1 LTLIRGSFAMEIN
14 KPTLSD
20 NYTIINSISKY
31 CFALLA
37 GFVLTSLL
45 SPVTL
50 KAQGNLLIT
59 PKRVV
64 FEGSRRSMDLNL
76 ANIGNDTA
84 TYAISMVQIRMNED
98 GSFETITE
106 PDPGQ
111 RFADRF
117 IRFFPRSVTLGP
129 NESQLVKLQL
139 IRQGEMTPGEYRSH
153 MYFRALPEKKP
164 LGEEDIIKDTSSI
177 SVKLVPVFGITIPA
191 IVRVGESNTSI
202 TITDVALD
210 YAGDS
215 PRLSLIFNRTG
226 NMSVYGDLK
235 VDHISPQGVSTRVGV
250 ANGIAIYTPNSRRK
264 LQFSLNKVQEVDFT
278 SGKLHITFSA
288 PSDIKPATY
297 AEAEL
302 IIP

>member
-1 LTLIRGSFAMEIN
+1 MEIN

-98 GSFETITE
+98 GSFETIT
-106 PDPGQ
+106 
-111 RFADRF
+111 
-117 IRFFPRSVTLGP
+117 
-129 NESQLVKLQL
+129 
-139 IRQGEMTPGEYRSH
+139 
-153 MYFRALPEKKP
+153 
-164 LGEEDIIKDTSSI
+164 
-177 SVKLVPVFGITIPA
+177 
-191 IVRVGESNTSI
+191 
-202 TITDVALD
+202 
-210 YAGDS
+210 
-215 PRLSLIFNRTG
+215 
-226 NMSVYGDLK
+226 
-235 VDHISPQGVSTRVGV
+235 
-250 ANGIAIYTPNSRRK
+250 
-264 LQFSLNKVQEVDFT
+264 
-278 SGKLHITFSA
+278 
-288 PSDIKPATY
+288 
-297 AEAEL
+297 
-302 IIP
+302 